1 MAANDFKGASP
12 AALSAGRKRPN
23 FSEADLYC
31 AARMRLFNCD
41 ELYRWRVN
49 PADFFLNQLLGVE
62 GTGVPTEFS
71 LGVVSHNFK
80 RIIAVAVVLQAA
92 AVGGEEAFWTEH
104 SPLNGVNQFV
114 EVYLFGRCPMLF
126 QKECVEVSDRI
137 EITELVFCN
146 LPQP

>member
-71 LGVVSHNFK
+71 LGVVSHDFK
-80 RIIAVAVVLQAA
+80 RIIAVAVMRQSRCCRRRGSVLDR
-92 AVGGEEAFWTEH
+92 AFAIE
-104 SPLNGVNQFV
+104 
-114 EVYLFGRCPMLF
+114 RR
-126 QKECVEVSDRI
+126 VSVRGS
-137 EITELVFCN
+137 VPARS
-146 LPQP
+146 LPDAFSERMCRGK